1 MAATIKDVAREAGV
15 SISTV
20 SKVLNGWSTIS
31 PATVSRVNEV
41 ISKLNYTPN
50 ARAVSFAKQT
60 TRNIVFLTSLE
71 KEEAYRNP
79 HMFDIMCGVNN
90 ELSKNNYTMTL
101 LDTSVESYPGETVE
115 RVLNKKAADG
125 MVVHGSAINKETAS
139 LLIKEQFP
147 HIIIGHPGFEN
158 QLCWVDTNH
167 ALAGQYAAMH
177 MINCGY
183 KNIAFI
189 GGRKTDHISMQR
201 LKGFLGT
208 MQEYG
213 YFVPGSMVCYTD
225 SSVEESYQA
234 VMNLFRD
241 TANRPR
247 AIICSSNTIAV
258 GVVKGIRELGLHIP
272 EDIAFLT
279 FDKYP
284 YSKIIE
290 PAPTVVDINV
300 YDIGLQAG
308 TLILNKIKN
317 PSMQIQS
324 YTTLP
329 VIETGAT
336 TMHIS

>member
-31 PATVSRVNEV
+31 PATVSKVNEV
-41 ISKLNYTPN
+41 IGKLNYTPN

-101 LDTSVESYPGETVE
+101 LDTSAESYPGETVE
-115 RVLNKKAADG
+115 KVLNKKGADG

-139 LLIKEQFP
+139 LLMKEQFP

-183 KNIAFI
+183 EKIAFI
-189 GGRKTDHISMQR
+189 GGRQTDNISMQR

-213 YFVPGSMVCYTD
+213 YFVPSSLVCYTD

-234 VMNLFRD
+234 VKKLLNAE
-241 TANRPR
+241 ANPPR

-258 GVVKGIRELGLHIP
+258 GVVKGVRELGLRIP

-290 PAPTVVDINV
+290 PSPTVVDINV
-300 YDIGLQAG
+300 YDIGVQAG
-308 TLILNKIKN
+308 AMILNKIKN

-336 TMHIS
+336 TVLR